1 MLKSLKLNK
10 FQEISH
16 CFFNR
21 NGGYSNGIYKSLNCG
36 IGSKD
41 KKTNILKNLKKVKEI
56 INCDV
61 NKLILLNQVHSS
73 NIYFVSK
80 PNKKK
85 LIGDGLITYKS
96 GLALGILTADCAPVF
111 IYDKRKKI
119 IGAAHA
125 GWRGAYKLIVIK
137 LIKKF
142 INTGSKKKDLVAV
155 VGPCISQKNYEVKNN
170 FRKKF
175 LKQNPKNRLHF
186 KIKNNKIYFSLSKYI
201 KKQILD
207 MGISKIDVINKDT
220 FDKRNQYF
228 SSRRSLCEKSND
240 YGRNISIIMIK

>member
-1 MLKSLKLNK
+1 MLKSVKLKK

-21 NGGYSNGIYKSLNCG
+21 NGGYSSGIYKSLNCG
-36 IGSKD
+36 FGSKD
-41 KKTNILKNLKKVKEI
+41 KKNNILKNINKVKEI
-56 INCDV
+56 INCDF
-61 NKLILLNQVHSS
+61 NKLILLNQVHS
-73 NIYFVSK
+73 NRIYCINK
-80 PNKKK
+80 PSKKK
-85 LIGDGLITYKS
+85 LIGDALITCKS

-125 GWRGAYKLIVIK
+125 GWRGAYKHIIIK
-137 LIKKF
+137 IIKKF
-142 INTGSKKKDLVAV
+142 INTGSKKKDLIAV
-155 VGPCISQKNYEVKNN
+155 IGPCISQENYEVKNN
-170 FRKKF
+170 FKKKF

-186 KIKNNKIYFSLSKYI
+186 KLKKNKIYFSLSKYI

-228 SSRRSLCEKSND
+228 SSRRSLSEKNND

>member
-73 NIYFVSK
+73 KIYFVSK

-96 GLALGILTADCAPVF
+96 GLAET
-111 IYDKRKKI
+111 
-119 IGAAHA
+119 
-125 GWRGAYKLIVIK
+125 
-137 LIKKF
+137 
-142 INTGSKKKDLVAV
+142 S
-155 VGPCISQKNYEVKNN
+155 
-170 FRKKF
+170 
-175 LKQNPKNRLHF
+175 
-186 KIKNNKIYFSLSKYI
+186 
-201 KKQILD
+201 
-207 MGISKIDVINKDT
+207 
-220 FDKRNQYF
+220 F
-228 SSRRSLCEKSND
+228 SSANSSIAFNAEGSLL
-240 YGRNISIIMIK
+240 

>member
-1 MLKSLKLNK
+1 M
-10 FQEISH
+10 E
-16 CFFNR
+16 R
-21 NGGYSNGIYKSLNCG
+21 
-36 IGSKD
+36 
-41 KKTNILKNLKKVKEI
+41 
-56 INCDV
+56 
-61 NKLILLNQVHSS
+61 
-73 NIYFVSK
+73 
-80 PNKKK
+80 
-85 LIGDGLITYKS
+85 
-96 GLALGILTADCAPVF
+96 
-111 IYDKRKKI
+111 
-119 IGAAHA
+119 
-125 GWRGAYKLIVIK
+125 AYKLIVIK

-228 SSRRSLCEKSND
+228 SSRRSLAEKSNA
-240 YGRNISIIMIK
+240 YGRNISIIMINSSSSKMKLLTGNRNQKPQYKNIQVFKETS